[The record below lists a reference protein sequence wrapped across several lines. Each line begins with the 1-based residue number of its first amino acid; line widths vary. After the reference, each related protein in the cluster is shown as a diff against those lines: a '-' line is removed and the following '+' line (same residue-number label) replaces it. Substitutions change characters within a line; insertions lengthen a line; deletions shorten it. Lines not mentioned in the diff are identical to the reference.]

1 MTLPKLVRD
10 KIPEIIE
17 EHGRTCSFRK
27 AEDSEIKK
35 LLLEKLIEE
44 TEEFLE
50 KPSLEEAADIYEVFL
65 SMLNNW
71 NLDFQSVVNHAYY
84 KREKNGSF
92 SRRVILENVEQIE

>member
-17 EHGRTCSFRK
+17 EQGRTCSFRK
-27 AEDSEIKK
+27 AKDSEIKK
-35 LLLEKLIEE
+35 LLLEKMIEE

-50 KPSLEEAADIYEVFL
+50 APSLEEAADLYELFL
-65 SMLNNW
+65 LMINKW

-84 KREKNGSF
+84 KRDKKGSF
-92 SRRVILENVEQIE
+92 NKRLVLENVD